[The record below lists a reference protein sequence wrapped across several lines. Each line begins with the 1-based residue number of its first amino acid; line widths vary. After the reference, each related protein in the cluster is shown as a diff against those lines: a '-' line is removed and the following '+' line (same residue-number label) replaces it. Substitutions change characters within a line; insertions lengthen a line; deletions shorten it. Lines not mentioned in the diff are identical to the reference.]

1 MNASTGIIPGSTNA
15 KLVAVGIAL
24 FVGVLIMF
32 ALNAKYKFLPASWN
46 LFQKLGLSKSE
57 DATFW
62 TDPNSKT
69 TLSLTQTQM
78 PPNFPSRYNYSMMFD
93 MMIFNSRASMSAATG
108 GVLPYRHIFHRGSN
122 DLGTAG
128 TPAGCGGGGGSA
140 ATGSTASSNGLPTL
154 MNPGF
159 LADPAT
165 NDVIV
170 FIDTSAGRES
180 ARITNHQLATPYRI
194 GIIVYEGFFE
204 IYTGCK
210 LLTTQILKGIPVSV
224 GSSGLYALAGSH
236 ALSAKIQNLRLWS
249 TTLPVQQVITECSTP
264 MQPFGS
270 APPCMPTVA
279 TIQSTATATATS
291 IMGTA
296 PAEPTATTIASS
308 LQCPPT
314 S

>member
-15 KLVAVGIAL
+15 KLVAAGVAVFAGIIIL
-24 FVGVLIMF
+24 F
-32 ALNAKYKFLPASWN
+32 ALNAKYKFLPASMN

-57 DATFW
+57 DGSFW

-78 PPNFPSRYNYSMMFD
+78 PPNFPSRFGYSMMFD
-93 MMIFNSRASMSAATG
+93 LMIFNSRASISVATG
-108 GVLPYRHIFHRGSN
+108 GALPYRHIFHRGSN

-128 TPAGCGGGGGSA
+128 TPAGCAGGGSA
-140 ATGSTASSNGLPTL
+140 ATGSTAASTGLPKL

-159 LADPAT
+159 IADPAT

-170 FIDTSAGRES
+170 FIDTSSGRES
-180 ARITNHQLATPYRI
+180 ARITNHKLATPYRI

-204 IYTGCK
+204 IYTECR
-210 LLTTQILKGIPVSV
+210 LLTTQVLKGIPLSV
-224 GSSGLYALAGSH
+224 ASSGVYALAGPH

-264 MQPFGS
+264 MAPFGS
-270 APPCMPTVA
+270 APPCAPTVA
-279 TIQSTATATATS
+279 SIKAATAS
-291 IMGTA
+291 VMGTSSS
-296 PAEPTATTIASS
+296 PTSSSTTIASS
-308 LQCPPT
+308 LQCPPPN
-314 S
+314 

>member
-1 MNASTGIIPGSTNA
+1 MNASTGIIPGSNNA
-15 KLVAVGIAL
+15 KLVAAGIAL
-24 FVGVLIMF
+24 FAGIIIVF
-32 ALNAKYKFLPASWN
+32 ALNAKYKFLPASMN
-46 LFQKLGLSKSE
+46 LFQKLGLVKSE
-57 DATFW
+57 DGSFW
-62 TDPNSKT
+62 TDPNSMT

-78 PPNFPSRYNYSMMFD
+78 PPNFPSRFGYSMMFD
-93 MMIFNSRASMSAATG
+93 IMIFNSRASMSAATG

-122 DLGTAG
+122 ELGNAG

-140 ATGSTASSNGLPTL
+140 ATGSTAASSGLPKL

-159 LADPAT
+159 FADPTT

-180 ARITNHQLATPYRI
+180 SRITNHQLATPYRI

-210 LLTTQILKGIPVSV
+210 LLTTQILKGIPVTV
-224 GSSGLYALAGSH
+224 GSSGIYALAGSR

-270 APPCMPTVA
+270 APPCMATVA
-279 TIQSTATATATS
+279 TIQTAATSS

-296 PAEPTATTIASS
+296 PAQATATTIASS